1 MNEEQEQND
10 EPNEQNDEPK
20 ADGHNATTHD
30 EKRQLLRTERDGAI
44 KTIKRAKNALDTLD
58 DNLTDMRK
66 RHIAEEVTIKM
77 KIYKQQIQ
85 VEDNLKKQGHIEG
98 RLEAM
103 DSKLEPPQPK
113 KRREEEK
120 KETDEL
126 EFEEDWRKLQSRIGL
141 RKLAHRN
148 NC

>member
-103 DSKLEPPQPK
+103 DSKFSGF
-113 KRREEEK
+113 
-120 KETDEL
+120 T
-126 EFEEDWRKLQSRIGL
+126 
-141 RKLAHRN
+141 
-148 NC
+148 